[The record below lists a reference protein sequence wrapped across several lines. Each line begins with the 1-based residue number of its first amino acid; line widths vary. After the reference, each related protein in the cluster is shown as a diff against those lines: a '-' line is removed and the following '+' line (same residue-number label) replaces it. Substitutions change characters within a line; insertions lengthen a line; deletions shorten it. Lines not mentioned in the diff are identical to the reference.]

1 MKKNTP
7 VSSHAEVT
15 APADPAE
22 HIDPLD
28 WIERAK
34 AGTDVARAISRQLW
48 RRRRHRA
55 GIAAAGAAILFMG
68 AFRWQGPW
76 REVRNADRLSPA
88 SAIVTLPVRQI
99 LPDGSIVEL
108 KAGAT
113 VEPAFTPALRKII
126 LLRGEAHFQV
136 IHDAARPFVVS
147 VGGVE
152 VQAVGTAF
160 SVQFGKTSV
169 EVLVTEGRVAVQPAV
184 SPSSSPPAAVPAPTF
199 EIFVDAGSLAVVGL
213 DAAAFAI
220 PPKVLPMPTVEL
232 KERLAWRVPQ
242 LQFSGTPLS
251 EVIAMINAHGPVRL
265 TLGSEAL
272 GKVRISGVLRA
283 DNLDTLLELLAESHG
298 IKTEHRGA
306 SEMVLTHAR

>member
-1 MKKNTP
+1 MSAP
-7 VSSHAEVT
+7 VET
-15 APADPAE
+15 EE
-22 HIDPLD
+22 HLDPLD
-28 WIERAK
+28 WIEH
-34 AGTDVARAISRQLW
+34 AGASADVSRAIGRQLRL
-48 RRRRHRA
+48 RRRRRRQRT
-55 GIAAAGAAILFMG
+55 AILASVTAAFLVG
-68 AFRWQGPW
+68 AFLWQDPW
-76 REVRNADRLSPA
+76 GDARNADRPLPA
-88 SAIVTLPVRQI
+88 SAVVTLPLRQI

-113 VEPAFTPALRKII
+113 VEPAFTPSLRKIT

-136 IHDAARPFVVS
+136 THDAARPFVVS

-169 EVLVTEGRVAVQPAV
+169 EVLVTEGRVAVQPGVTA
-184 SPSSSPPAAVPAPTF
+184 SPSMPSVVSAPAF

-213 DAAAFAI
+213 DTTALAI

-251 EVIAMINAHGPVRL
+251 EVIEMINAHAPVRL
-265 TLGSEAL
+265 TLGNDAL

-298 IKTEHRGA
+298 INAEQNGA
-306 SEMVLTHAR
+306 SEMVLTRAR